1 MARIVLLGAGHCH
14 IEVARRAGELT
25 RAGHEL
31 LLVSPERE
39 HPYSGMGPG
48 MLGGTYSLQQ
58 ILLPAAELVER
69 GGGRFIAAA
78 ALSHDPGSRTLQLST
93 AHELSYDVLSV
104 NIGSELDRYR
114 GTEADTSG
122 AAALAERPIFAV
134 KPIRQLAAARGV
146 IEQCCRARGNCRVAV
161 VGGGAAGVELAGN
174 AAQLLRRYG
183 DCEPA
188 VDLYSAT
195 AALAGLE
202 GSRLRY
208 VRRCLAR
215 GGVSVHTVGK
225 VDPSR
230 LNADVT
236 LLATGIRPVAVLG
249 RFGLRCAADG
259 ALRVDGYLRAE
270 GATRI
275 FAVGDSAWFS
285 DHPLDRVGVYAV
297 RMQAVLMHNLAQ
309 SAAVADGNAEARQ
322 LERFEATG
330 AYLGGLNLG
339 FGRGILFRG
348 RLTIRGRPAF
358 TLKDAID
365 RRFMHKF
372 QQRRKYF

>member
-78 ALSHDPGSRTLQLST
+78 ALSHNPQARTLQLST
-93 AHELSYDVLSV
+93 AHELNYDVLSV
-104 NIGSELDRYR
+104 NTGSELGSCR
-114 GTEADTSG
+114 GTAADTSG
-122 AAALAERPIFAV
+122 AAAPAERPVYAV
-134 KPIRQLAAARGV
+134 KPIRQLAAARSA
-146 IEQCCRARGNCRVAV
+146 IEQRCRARGNCRVAV

-174 AAQLLRRYG
+174 AAQLLRRCG
-183 DCEPA
+183 VIDPA
-188 VDLYSAT
+188 VDLYSTT

-208 VRRCLAR
+208 VRRRLERA
-215 GGVSVHTVGK
+215 GVTVHAGGK
-225 VDPSR
+225 VDPSQLR
-230 LNADVT
+230 ADVT
-236 LLATGIRPVAVLG
+236 LLATGIRPVATLAG
-249 RFGLRCAADG
+249 FGLRCAADG
-259 ALRVDGYLRAE
+259 ALRVDRHLRAE
-270 GATRI
+270 GTARV
-275 FAVGDSAWFS
+275 FAVGDSAWFNEQ
-285 DHPLDRVGVYAV
+285 PLDRVGVYAV
-297 RMQAVLMHNLAQ
+297 RMQGILMHNLAL

-330 AYLGGLNLG
+330 VYLGGLNLG

-348 RLTIRGRPAF
+348 RWTIRGRPAF

-372 QQRRKYF
+372 QQSSKYF